1 MRDGDGN
8 RCADQK
14 EESEGMMAS
23 DSERLRWLMENCVE
37 GIAGPG
43 NDRYGYAMQIA
54 EREGHAEPTATDELD
69 GFRQMIDDAM
79 DLSTL
84 TLPGS

>member
-1 MRDGDGN
+1 
-8 RCADQK
+8 
-14 EESEGMMAS
+14 MAS
-23 DSERLRWLMENCVE
+23 DSKRLRWLMENCVE
-37 GIAGPG
+37 GIAALKK
-43 NDRYGYAMQIA
+43 DRYDYAMQIA

-79 DLSTL
+79 ELSTT

>member
-14 EESEGMMAS
+14 EESEGVMAS
-23 DSERLRWLMENCVE
+23 DSKRLRWLMENCVE
-37 GIAGPG
+37 GIAALKK
-43 NDRYGYAMQIA
+43 DRYDYAMQIA

-79 DLSTL
+79 E
-84 TLPGS
+84 LPTTTEP

>member
-1 MRDGDGN
+1 
-8 RCADQK
+8 
-14 EESEGMMAS
+14 MAS
-23 DSERLRWLMENCVE
+23 DSKRLRWLMENCVE